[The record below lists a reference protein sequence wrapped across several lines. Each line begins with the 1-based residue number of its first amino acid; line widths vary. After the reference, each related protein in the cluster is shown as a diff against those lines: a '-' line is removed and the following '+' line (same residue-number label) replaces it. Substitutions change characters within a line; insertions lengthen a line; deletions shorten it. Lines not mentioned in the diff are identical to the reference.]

1 MPVQRPIAPL
11 TMALAV
17 VLAVP
22 TLAAAQTTGSAGA
35 ARFQQG
41 YGAARSATQAQG
53 SGMIKTINAEA
64 AAMADRA
71 AKVRIWPTRLM
82 SSPDWKVP
90 SANPKK

>member
-41 YGAARSATQAQG
+41 
-53 SGMIKTINAEA
+53 
-64 AAMADRA
+64 
-71 AKVRIWPTRLM
+71 
-82 SSPDWKVP
+82 
-90 SANPKK
+90 

>member
-22 TLAAAQTTGSAGA
+22 TLAAAQTTGSAGV

-41 YGAARSATQAQG
+41 YGAARSAT
-53 SGMIKTINAEA
+53 
-64 AAMADRA
+64 
-71 AKVRIWPTRLM
+71 P
-82 SSPDWKVP
+82 
-90 SANPKK
+90 